1 MPWRAGAKVDA
12 RAPDCGPSQPILIG
26 EPSVAVLPLGD
37 DDADDD
43 AAVVL
48 ADDPPAV
55 VVAPLLAAVV
65 APPLAAVV
73 AALPLELLSLPQAAT
88 ATSSDAL
95 HNVTPSR
102 TPNLRRPLTVL
113 SSPSA
118 ARIRPRTLM
127 LSVPLLAAPV
137 LDVPSWE
144 P

>member
-12 RAPDCGPSQPILIG
+12 KAPDWGPSHPILIG

-43 AAVVL
+43 AAVV

-55 VVAPLLAAVV
+55 VPAPPLAAVV

-73 AALPLELLSLPQAAT
+73 AELPLELLSLPQAAT
-88 ATSSDAL
+88 ASSSEAL
-95 HNVTPSR
+95 HNVTPIR
-102 TPNLRRPLTVL
+102 KPNLRRPLTAL

-118 ARIRPRTLM
+118 ARIRPAT
-127 LSVPLLAAPV
+127 
-137 LDVPSWE
+137 
-144 P
+144 